1 MTATLRDL
9 RRGQIIAKAREI
21 VSQKGLHALTVKA
34 LEDGLSF
41 TRGVITYH
49 FKNKQEIVH
58 AVLRSAIEEI
68 DVAVREEVEAKDTFV
83 EKVGAVIGAVTAGFL
98 NHREAGQITIAFWGR
113 LQTDARVRRMNADL
127 YERYRQQGASLVRR
141 GQREGALRG
150 DIDPEVAGALMVGS
164 VIGIATQVYFQP
176 GCIDVAATVALA
188 TDTLLARLRKKSGPA

>member
-1 MTATLRDL
+1 LATGTLREL

-58 AVLRSAIEEI
+58 AVLESAIAEI
-68 DVAVREEVEAKDTFV
+68 DAAVLEEVEAKGTFL

-98 NHREAGQITIAFWGR
+98 NRKEAGQITIAFWGR
-113 LQTDARVRRMNADL
+113 LQTDPSVQRMNAEL
-127 YERYRQQGASLVRR
+127 YARYRHQGASLVRR
-141 GQREGALRG
+141 GQREGALRA
-150 DIDPEVAGALMVGS
+150 DVDADAVGAFMVGS
-164 VIGIATQVYFQP
+164 VIGITTQAYFQP
-176 GCIDVAATVALA
+176 GCIDVDAAVALA
-188 TDTLLARLRKKSGPA
+188 SESLLARLTP